1 MLATSTKGVGQGL
14 RNRAGILWE
23 ILRTSIWPIPVVM
36 LVLALA
42 LRGTAFWADAR
53 IDGKTALS
61 LWWLHSGSGDD
72 ARNLLSTLVTALI
85 TMASVMFSITMV
97 VLSLAANRFGSRL
110 VRTYMADIRTQVALG
125 IYLMTVVY
133 CLLVLR
139 TVQMD
144 LAAED
149 VPHIAVT
156 FGLGLALLCILTL
169 LLFLHVIARSMV
181 ADDVIRRV
189 AAELEKAMSELP
201 PLERTLARNRT
212 GQLKH
217 EGAPVVIRSVEEGYV
232 QAIDYDALREVA
244 SRHRVKL
251 QMLCKAG
258 AFMCRDGWLA
268 ELSPARA
275 VDPEVEKLVQKA
287 VEIGDRR
294 TPTQDIEFLIRHLV
308 DIALRALSPGIN
320 DPRTA
325 TVVIDHLR
333 GALSHLVKKELHL
346 TGWSDADGTLRVDGP
361 DTTYAAVFDESFNQ
375 IRQVGAV
382 QPAIVIHLL
391 GAIDRLAEHIEL
403 PEQQES
409 LIEHVSL
416 IAGAGLGNAEAERDR
431 AEIEQKR
438 DAALCKLEAA
448 LSGKSEAGVGDRLTA
463 STRAHAANSTPAA
476 VSRSSC

>member
-1 MLATSTKGVGQGL
+1 MLLLA
-14 RNRAGILWE
+14 
-23 ILRTSIWPIPVVM
+23 
-36 LVLALA
+36 LVL
-42 LRGTAFWADAR
+42 RGVAFWADAR
-53 IDGKTALS
+53 IDNDTALS
-61 LWWLHSGSGDD
+61 TWWLHSGSGDD
-72 ARNLLSTLVTALI
+72 ARNLLTTLVTALI

-97 VLSLAANRFGSRL
+97 VLSLAANQFGSRL

-144 LAAED
+144 LAAEA
-149 VPHIAVT
+149 VPHVAVT
-156 FGLGLALLCILTL
+156 LGLGLALLCILTL
-169 LLFLHVIARSMV
+169 LLFLHVTARSMV

-189 AAELEKAMSELP
+189 AAELEKAISQLP
-201 PLERTLARNRT
+201 PLERTSA
-212 GQLKH
+212 GQRRCQLQH
-217 EGAPVVIRSVEEGYV
+217 EGAPFVIRSIKEGYV
-232 QAIDYDALREVA
+232 QAIDYDELRDLTH
-244 SRHRVKL
+244 RHEVKL
-251 QMLCKAG
+251 RMLCKAG

-268 ELSPARA
+268 ELSPATA
-275 VDPEVEKLVQKA
+275 ATPEVEKLVQEA

-333 GALSHLVKKELHL
+333 GAVSHLVKKELHL
-346 TGWSDADGTLRVDGP
+346 TGRSQADGTLRVDGP
-361 DTTYAAVFDESFNQ
+361 DTTYAAVFDEAFNQ

-391 GAIDRLAEHIEL
+391 GAIYRLAEHIEL

-416 IAGAGLGNAEAERDR
+416 IAEAGLRKADAERDR
-431 AEIEQKR
+431 ADIEQKR
-438 DAALCKLEAA
+438 DAALGRLQAALRGSSEAGAGERTMGIYAGSRASSLRLQVLEAA
-448 LSGKSEAGVGDRLTA
+448 VDMEGR
-463 STRAHAANSTPAA
+463 R
-476 VSRSSC
+476 R